1 MTEYW
6 VSKKQYW
13 CKYCNIWIRDDA
25 PSRRHHETG
34 LKHQGNKER
43 FVRDLYKSGDKA
55 KRDAAAEAIEM
66 ARIEASAAAAHAK
79 DVGGTYAGRPSVL
92 ATISAAKAAA
102 SSSRLRP
109 SEKRDKWANYSTAQ
123 QLGFDDEETAKSSY
137 EIEQELKGRAGE
149 VGAWEEV
156 GYEPQGYSTPPIR
169 GPGEGDGEEG
179 QGVGGREGPQE
190 GPGGGE
196 GGYQDDTG
204 EAGAGPSGKR
214 KLGEYGVRDEEDH
227 EDWKFSH
234 RDKKPARLDP
244 YDEDD
249 WDPKTAFKK
258 LKRKDGGG
266 SAVPIKEEG
275 QDFKR
280 EEWTGRL
287 ELVQDA
293 GVKGKGKDTGSGTG
307 NGGLTYVPNGVQG
320 DEEVKPE
327 VDETKPDLASMALP
341 SDKTGA
347 SERAAD
353 ADAVANDVK
362 PVADAPVAGGGLF
375 KKRRPPPSGRKKD

>member
-1 MTEYW
+1 M
-6 VSKKQYW
+6 
-13 CKYCNIWIRDDA
+13 
-25 PSRRHHETG
+25 
-34 LKHQGNKER
+34 
-43 FVRDLYKSGDKA
+43 
-55 KRDAAAEAIEM
+55 
-66 ARIEASAAAAHAK
+66 
-79 DVGGTYAGRPSVL
+79 L

-109 SEKRDKWANYSTAQ
+109 LEKRDKWANYSTAQ

-169 GPGEGDGEEG
+169 REGESEGGEGAGERERLQEGDG
-179 QGVGGREGPQE
+179 
-190 GPGGGE
+190 
-196 GGYQDDTG
+196 GYQGDAG

-249 WDPKTAFKK
+249 WDPKTALKK

-266 SAVPIKEEG
+266 GGSADLIKDEG
-275 QDFKR
+275 QHFKR

-293 GVKGKGKDTGSGTG
+293 GGKGKGKDTWLGTG
-307 NGGLTYVPNGVQG
+307 NGGLTYVPNGGGWVKEEVESGTSAAGGGGGQSGSNGVQG
-320 DEEVKPE
+320 DEEVKQE
-327 VDETKPDLASMALP
+327 VEETKPDLASMALP

-347 SERAAD
+347 SERAED
-353 ADAVANDVK
+353 TVANDAK
-362 PVADAPVAGGGLF
+362 PVADAPAAGGGLF